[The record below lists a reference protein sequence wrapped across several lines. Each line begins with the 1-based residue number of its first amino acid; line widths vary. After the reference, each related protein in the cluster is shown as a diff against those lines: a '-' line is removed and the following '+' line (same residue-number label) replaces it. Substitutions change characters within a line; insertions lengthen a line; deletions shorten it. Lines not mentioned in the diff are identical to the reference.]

1 MEFDQTSNACFFD
14 ILTKLSCVLKS
25 IGDIISSK
33 LVTEMQEAKQIV
45 DVEVGLTEREVQE
58 RICKGLKNFDDQPKT
73 KSVKQIIVSNFFTYF
88 NFLNICLGAAV
99 FGASLF
105 SGHLFQGLKNCLF
118 MGVIIINSII
128 SIIEEIISKRVIDQ
142 LSFLSEVKVNVL
154 RNGEIVPKPLEEI
167 VLDDVIELK
176 SGNQVVCDA
185 VILKGEVEVN
195 ESFITGESD
204 PVTKQVG
211 DHLLSGSFIVSG
223 VTRVQ
228 VEHVGKDNYVSTI
241 SSGAKYMKKA
251 NSVIMDSFEKLLR
264 IISLFI
270 IPIGIIMYFSQLN
283 ATNFNVT
290 DSIFATVA
298 ALIGMIPEGL
308 VLLTSSV
315 MAVSVIRLSRYKVLV
330 QQLHSI
336 ETLARV
342 DVICLDKTGTLTE
355 GKMEL
360 YDTIPYQKEAKRL
373 FKDALFAFA
382 FHSNDENATM
392 LAMKEKFSK
401 KSDWQVEKHIAFSSS
416 RKFSAIQF
424 SKQGTFYL
432 GAPEILFPNNKN
444 VSDKISKYQSDYR
457 VLVFARGKTLSKTP
471 KDLEVLGF
479 LLFIDVIRKEAHDTL
494 DYFQSQGVT
503 VKIISGDNIDT
514 VLKIAKKCGLNSIS
528 GIDVSN
534 MSEEELRHSVLEY
547 DVYGRVSPIQK
558 QIIVQSLQESGHT
571 VAMTGDGVN
580 DVLALKTS
588 DCGIA
593 LASGSES
600 ARNVSQLVL
609 LDSNFDSLPKVVEEG
624 RRTINNIER
633 SSSLLLVKTI
643 YTVLLILFSIGVSAK
658 YFFVPIQLTLIT
670 GFTIGIPSFILALE
684 PNHDL
689 VTGNFLLKIV
699 SKSLPVSLTVVFN
712 IILITAFSKTFQLS
726 YALSSTLAV
735 FLTATTGFIFL
746 YRICKPFN
754 FLRTFLFCFLLFGFS
769 YCAIF
774 QYEFFNISEITKET
788 FLIFIVL
795 YICSMYI
802 FDKLNQLSRFLFHQ
816 LDKSIV

>member
-1 MEFDQTSNACFFD
+1 MKEIARYCPS
-14 ILTKLSCVLKS
+14 
-25 IGDIISSK
+25 
-33 LVTEMQEAKQIV
+33 E
-45 DVEVGLTEREVQE
+45 EVGLQE
-58 RICKGLKNFDDQPKT
+58 EQVKQRFQEGLVNFDDQPKT
-73 KSVKQIIVSNFFTYF
+73 KSIKQIIASNFFTYF

-99 FGASLF
+99 LSAGIF
-105 SGHLFQGLKNCLF
+105 SGQWFQGMKNCLF

-128 SIIEEIISKRVIDQ
+128 SIIEEIISKKIIDK
-142 LSFLSEVKVNVL
+142 LSILSESKVTVI
-154 RNGEIVPKPLEEI
+154 RDGKKCEKSIEEI

-176 SGNQVVCDA
+176 SGHQVVSDA
-185 VILKGEVEVN
+185 VILSGEVEVN
-195 ESFITGESD
+195 EAFITGESEAI
-204 PVTKQVG
+204 VKCAG
-211 DHLLSGSFIVSG
+211 DMILSGSFIVSG
-223 VTRVQ
+223 VVRARVD
-228 VEHVGKDNYVSTI
+228 HIGSDNYVSTI
-241 SSGAKYMKKA
+241 SAGAKYMKKA

-264 IISLFI
+264 IISFFI
-270 IPIGIIMYFSQLN
+270 VPIGIIMYFSQLN
-283 ATNFNVT
+283 ATNYNVT
-290 DSIFATVA
+290 EAIFATVA

-330 QQLHSI
+330 QQLHSM

-355 GKMEL
+355 GKMAL
-360 YDTIPYQKEAKRL
+360 KKVCPTSKSTKEEMEEILKAIASCSL
-373 FKDALFAFA
+373 
-382 FHSNDENATM
+382 DENSTM
-392 LAMKEKFSK
+392 QALKNYYEQD
-401 KSDWQVEKHIAFSSS
+401 SDLECLEQIAFSSS
-416 RKFSAIQF
+416 RKFSAF
-424 SKQGTFYL
+424 SFPQYGSIYI
-432 GAPEILFPNNKN
+432 GAPEILFKGSQKVKKMVEP
-444 VSDKISKYQSDYR
+444 YQNDYR
-457 VLVFARGKTLSKTP
+457 VLVLAKSSEKLTKTP
-471 KDLEVLGF
+471 SKLDFLGY
-479 LLFIDVIRKEAHDTL
+479 LLIEDVIRPEAKDTL
-494 DYFQSQGVT
+494 TYFKDQGVM
-503 VKIISGDNIDT
+503 VKIISGDNVST
-514 VLKIAKKCGLNSIS
+514 VLSIAKRVGLSNVS

-534 MSEEELRHSVLEY
+534 LSDEELYDVLGDY
-547 DVYGRVSPIQK
+547 DVYGRVAPRQK
-558 QIIVQSLQESGHT
+558 QLIIKYLQEMGHT

-580 DVLALKTS
+580 DVLALKAS

-609 LDSNFDSLPKVVEEG
+609 LDSNFDSLPRVVAEG

-643 YTVLLILFSIGVSAK
+643 YTVLLILFSIIISTK

-684 PNHDL
+684 PNREL

-699 SKSLPVSLTVVFN
+699 SKSLPVALTVVFN
-712 IILITAFSKTFQLS
+712 VILITAFKETFHLS
-726 YALSSTLAV
+726 YALSSTLSV

-754 FLRTFLFCFLLFGFS
+754 FLRTLLFLFLLNGFI

-774 QYEFFNISEITKET
+774 QYEFFSISEITNET

-802 FDKLNQLSRFLFHQ
+802 FDKLNRLSRYLFHK
-816 LDKSIV
+816 LDASIV

>member
-1 MEFDQTSNACFFD
+1 MKEITRYNPTEEMG
-14 ILTKLSCVLKS
+14 LTKEQVHQRLE
-25 IGDIISSK
+25 DK
-33 LVTEMQEAKQIV
+33 LV
-45 DVEVGLTEREVQE
+45 
-58 RICKGLKNFDDQPKT
+58 NFDDQPKT
-73 KSVKQIIVSNFFTYF
+73 KSIKQIIASNFFTYF

-99 FGASLF
+99 LSAGIF
-105 SGHLFQGLKNCLF
+105 SGQLFQGMKNCLF

-128 SIIEEIISKRVIDQ
+128 SIIEEIISKKIIDQ
-142 LSFLSEVKVNVL
+142 LSILSESKVTVI
-154 RNGEIVPKPLEEI
+154 RDGIKSEKSIDEI
-167 VLDDVIELK
+167 VLDDVMELK
-176 SGNQVVCDA
+176 SGHQVVCDA
-185 VILKGEVEVN
+185 KILSGEVEVN

-204 PVTKQVG
+204 AIVKKTG
-211 DHLLSGSFIVSG
+211 DMILSGSFIVSG
-223 VTRVQ
+223 IVKAQ
-228 VEHVGKDNYVSTI
+228 VEHIGKDNYVSTI
-241 SSGAKYMKKA
+241 SAGAKYMKKA

-290 DSIFATVA
+290 EAIFATVA

-330 QQLHSI
+330 QQLHSM

-355 GKMEL
+355 GKMAL
-360 YDTIPYQKEAKRL
+360 KEIFPSEISSKEEIEEILNAITSYSIDDNSTMK
-373 FKDALFAFA
+373 ALKEFY
-382 FHSNDENATM
+382 SQDSEWKGND
-392 LAMKEKFSK
+392 F
-401 KSDWQVEKHIAFSSS
+401 IAFSSS
-416 RKFSAIQF
+416 RKFSAF
-424 SKQGTFYL
+424 SFLEYGAFYL
-432 GAPEILFPNNKN
+432 GAPEILFRDNK
-444 VSDKISKYQSDYR
+444 KIQKLVKSYQNDYR
-457 VLVFARGKTLSKTP
+457 VLVLARSKEKLSKTP
-471 KDLEVLGF
+471 SQLEFLGF
-479 LLFIDVIRKEAHDTL
+479 LVIEDVIRKEAKDTL
-494 DYFQSQGVT
+494 EYFKNQGVT
-503 VKIISGDNIDT
+503 VKIISGDNVAT
-514 VLKIAKKCGLNSIS
+514 VLSIAKRVGLEQVT

-534 MSEEELRHSVLEY
+534 LSDEELYDVISDY
-547 DVYGRVSPIQK
+547 DVYGRVAPRQK
-558 QIIVQSLQESGHT
+558 QLIIQYLQSMGHT

-593 LASGSES
+593 IASGSES

-609 LDSNFDSLPKVVEEG
+609 LDSNFDSLPKVVAEG

-643 YTVLLILFSIGVSAK
+643 YTVLLILFSILVSTK

-684 PNHDL
+684 PNHEL

-699 SKSLPVSLTVVFN
+699 SKSLPVALTVVLN
-712 IILITAFSKTFQLS
+712 VILITAFKETFNLS
-726 YALSSTLAV
+726 YALSSTLSV

-754 FLRTFLFCFLLFGFS
+754 FLRTVLFIFLLFGFV

-774 QYEFFNISEITKET
+774 QYEFFNISEITNET

-802 FDKLNQLSRFLFHQ
+802 FDKLNRLSKYLFHK
-816 LDKSIV
+816 LDSSIV

>member
-1 MEFDQTSNACFFD
+1 MVVGESMKEVIRYNPSAEEGLTRDQV
-14 ILTKLSCVLKS
+14 TKR
-25 IGDIISSK
+25 IEEK
-33 LVTEMQEAKQIV
+33 LV
-45 DVEVGLTEREVQE
+45 
-58 RICKGLKNFDDQPKT
+58 NFDDQPKT
-73 KSVKQIIVSNFFTYF
+73 KSIKQIIASNFFTYF

-99 FGASLF
+99 LSAGIF
-105 SGHLFQGLKNCLF
+105 SGQLFQGMKNCLF

-128 SIIEEIISKRVIDQ
+128 SIIEEIISKKIIDK
-142 LSFLSEVKVNVL
+142 LSILSESKV
-154 RNGEIVPKPLEEI
+154 IVIRDHERQEKNIDEI

-185 VILKGEVEVN
+185 VILNGEVEVN
-195 ESFITGESD
+195 EAFITGESD
-204 PVTKQVG
+204 PILKTVG
-211 DHLLSGSFIVSG
+211 DTILSGSFIVSG
-223 VTRVQ
+223 VTRAK
-228 VEHVGKDNYVSTI
+228 VEHIGSDNYVSTI
-241 SSGAKYMKKA
+241 SAGAKYMKKA

-290 DSIFATVA
+290 EAIFATVA

-330 QQLHSI
+330 QQLHSM

-355 GKMEL
+355 GKM
-360 YDTIPYQKEAKRL
+360 
-373 FKDALFAFA
+373 ALNCVVPVESVSEEEINEILSAITSA
-382 FHSNDENATM
+382 SIDENSTM
-392 LAMKEKFSK
+392 KALKDHYGKESNWECKDS
-401 KSDWQVEKHIAFSSS
+401 IPFSSS
-416 RKFSAIQF
+416 RKFSAF
-424 SKQGTFYL
+424 SFGDKGAFYL
-432 GAPEILFPNNKN
+432 GAPEILFRSNKKVKEVMEQYSEN
-444 VSDKISKYQSDYR
+444 YR
-457 VLVFARGKTLSKTP
+457 VLVIGKSHEAITKTP
-471 KDLEVLGF
+471 SKLEYMGY
-479 LLFIDVIRKEAHDTL
+479 LLIEDVIRPEAKDTL
-494 DYFQSQGVT
+494 QYFQDQGVS
-503 VKIISGDNIDT
+503 VKIISGDNVDT
-514 VLKIAKKCGLNSIS
+514 VLHIANKVGLSNVT
-528 GIDVSN
+528 GVDVS
-534 MSEEELRHSVLEY
+534 SFSDEELYDCLNEY
-547 DVYGRVSPIQK
+547 EVYGRVNPRQK
-558 QIIVQSLQESGHT
+558 QLIIKYLQDMGHT

-609 LDSNFDSLPKVVEEG
+609 LDSNFDSLPKVVAEG

-643 YTVLLILFSIGVSAK
+643 YTVLLILFSIIVSVK

-684 PNHDL
+684 PNRDL

-699 SKSLPVSLTVVFN
+699 SKSLPVALTVVFN
-712 IILITAFSKTFQLS
+712 VILITAFKETFGLS
-726 YALSSTLAV
+726 YALSSTLSV
-735 FLTATTGFIFL
+735 FLTATTGFLFL

-754 FLRTFLFCFLLFGFS
+754 FLRTILYLFLLFGFV

-774 QYEFFNISEITKET
+774 QYEFFNISEITNET
-788 FLIFIVL
+788 VLIFIVL
-795 YICSMYI
+795 YICSMYV
-802 FDKLNQLSRFLFHQ
+802 FDKLNRLSVYLFHKI
-816 LDKSIV
+816 DPSIS